1 MYEEYDKRTETEDVC
16 PVHQTPYWETTVHE
30 SGEKKPIR
38 LCPRCAKE
46 GIIKI
51 MDKLA
56 ELAGTSTEL
65 VGTYDVLRRDSLV
78 SDKLK
83 GCTLDNYEPSTQ
95 VDQEALRF
103 AQRLLEQYG
112 KGATGNAILT
122 GPSGVGKSH
131 LSYGLAKAINEQA
144 KQAGKPVSVLY
155 VSVVTLFN
163 KIEESFDTDNGY
175 SKAQMVDLLTGVDY
189 LFLDDLGKESRKEN
203 SRAKNEWR
211 QGILYEIL
219 DNRTR
224 TIINTNLTSQDIKEL
239 YADGYGNGALP
250 SRIFEGVAG
259 NVFVYPKDTKDKR
272 Y

>member
-1 MYEEYDKRTETEDVC
+1 MYEEYKQHTKTEDVC
-16 PVHQTPYWETTVHE
+16 PEHNTPYWVTTVHE
-30 SGEKKPIR
+30 GGEKKPIR

-46 GIIKI
+46 GIVEV
-51 MDKLA
+51 MERLA
-56 ELAGTSTEL
+56 NLAGVSAEQ
-65 VGTYDVLRRDSLV
+65 VSTYDVLGRDSLV

-83 GCTLDNYEPSTQ
+83 ECTLVNYESSTQ

-103 AQRLLEQYG
+103 ANRLLDQYA
-112 KGATGNAILT
+112 KGAKGNAIIT

-131 LSYGLAKAINEQA
+131 LSYGIAKELNEQA
-144 KQAGKPVSVLY
+144 RAKSKPVSVLY

-163 KIEESFDTDNGY
+163 KIEESFDTVNGY
-175 SKAQMVDLLTGVDY
+175 SKAKMIDLLTGVDY

-211 QGILYEIL
+211 QSILYEIL
-219 DNRTR
+219 DNRNR
-224 TIINTNLTSQDIKEL
+224 TIINTNLTSQEIKEL
-239 YADGYGNGALP
+239 YADGYGNGALS

-259 NVFVYPKDTKDKR
+259 NVFVYPKGTKDKR